1 MRNLTSKIKEKAF
14 ELGFNKVG
22 ITKAEFTEKEKQ
34 NLDKWLSKNYHAS
47 MDWIEKRKEERGNI
61 FKYFPEAVSLVAL
74 AMMKT
79 RFGLRGRV
87 CMVIHGMLKA
97 MKYLNQ

>member
-1 MRNLTSKIKEKAF
+1 MRTLQEKMRNLTSKIKEKAF

-47 MDWIEKRKEERGNI
+47 MDWIERRKEEREIFLNI
-61 FKYFPEAVSLVAL
+61 F
-74 AMMKT
+74 
-79 RFGLRGRV
+79 
-87 CMVIHGMLKA
+87 LKQF
-97 MKYLNQ
+97 L

>member
-47 MDWIEKRKEERGNI
+47 MDWIEKRKEER
-61 FKYFPEAVSLVAL
+61 KRERSHSWVDPRT
-74 AMMKT
+74 M
-79 RFGLRGRV
+79 
-87 CMVIHGMLKA
+87 
-97 MKYLNQ
+97 

>member
-47 MDWIEKRKEERGNI
+47 MDWI
-61 FKYFPEAVSLVAL
+61 
-74 AMMKT
+74 
-79 RFGLRGRV
+79 
-87 CMVIHGMLKA
+87 
-97 MKYLNQ
+97 